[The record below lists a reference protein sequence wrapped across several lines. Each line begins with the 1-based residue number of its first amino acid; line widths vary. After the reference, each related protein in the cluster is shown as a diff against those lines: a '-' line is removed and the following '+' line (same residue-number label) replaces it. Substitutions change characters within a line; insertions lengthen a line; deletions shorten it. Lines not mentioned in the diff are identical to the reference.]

1 MKKKP
6 KILQNTHSEEVVMAF
21 LYETVLY
28 LNKTDLL
35 QYNLQHRHV
44 PIFQYHVL
52 ECGWYCEGT
61 ILYRN
66 VYYFAMAGVFSNNVR
81 ISRF

>member
-1 MKKKP
+1 MKKKT
-6 KILQNTHSEEVVMAF
+6 KTLQNTHSEEVVMAF

-52 ECGWYCEGT
+52 E
-61 ILYRN
+61 
-66 VYYFAMAGVFSNNVR
+66 
-81 ISRF
+81 